1 MKLLAFAG
9 LAAALVSCQ
18 EEPGKSSE
26 ATPGAPTNRQ
36 VFQVKGVI
44 QRVEPDGKM
53 AIIKHEAIPDY
64 MQAMTMPFDV
74 KDTNELADLRP
85 GDEIT
90 FRLVA
95 TPDDGWIENV
105 RKTGAGQAPQP
116 HESIRVVRDVE
127 PLEVG
132 DVMPD
137 YHFTNELGQAVS
149 LSDFKGQALA
159 FTFFY
164 TRCAYPDFCPRL
176 SNNFVEVCK
185 KLSSHPAGLT
195 NWRLLSIS
203 FDPEW
208 DTLPRLKEYAQR
220 YRSDP
225 RRWNFATGALIEID
239 AITEQFGLAF
249 AWRNATI
256 DHTLRT
262 VVLDAQGRIQKIVIG
277 NEWKP
282 DELVA
287 QMVKAA
293 QAQPKANGIKP

>member
-1 MKLLAFAG
+1 MKLLALAG
-9 LAAALVSCQ
+9 LAAALVCGQ
-18 EEPGKSSE
+18 EKPGKVSE
-26 ATPGAPTNRQ
+26 ATPGVSTNRQ
-36 VFQVKGVI
+36 IFQVKGVI

-53 AIIKHEAIPDY
+53 ALIKHEAIPNY

-74 KDTNELADLRP
+74 KDTNELANLRP

-90 FRLVA
+90 FRLVV

-105 RKTGAGQAPQP
+105 KKTGAGQAPQP
-116 HESIRVVRDVE
+116 HESVRVVRDVD

-137 YHFTNELGQAVS
+137 YHFTNELGQAIS

-164 TRCAYPDFCPRL
+164 TRCAYPDFCPRM
-176 SNNFVEVCK
+176 SGNFAEVCK
-185 KLSSHPAGLT
+185 KLAAHPAALT
-195 NWRLLSIS
+195 NWHLLSIS

-220 YRSDP
+220 YHSDP
-225 RRWNFATGALIEID
+225 RRWNFATGALIDID

-262 VVLDAQGRIQKIVIG
+262 VVVDAQGRIQKIIVG

-282 DELVA
+282 DELIA

-293 QAQPKANGIKP
+293 QAQTPGETN